1 MYESK
6 YLESKSIDSIVLACY
21 LLFPIFISVLKIF
34 ASHLHIQFNGIRFLK
49 IYSIFIVF
57 FLHPDNL
64 LQEKFVSVSCT
75 WFVFS
80 FSISFAFFVFILYHH
95 QYLALF
101 FLLLFAPSFACSYCS
116 FSTGC
121 SCTFPSCC
129 SFSYCGSDSSYRS
142 DFSSPPSCCV
152 SCCSSSYCCSCCPSC
167 SSFSCCFSSCCSVW
181 MLNS

>member
-95 QYLALF
+95 QHLALF
-101 FLLLFAPSFACSYCS
+101 FCSYLLLPLLAHTVLFLQVVLVRFLRAVLFLIAVLILLIVL
-116 FSTGC
+116 
-121 SCTFPSCC
+121 TFLVPLHVVFLAVLLPIAVPVVLRVLRFLVAFLLAVQFEC
-129 SFSYCGSDSSYRS
+129 
-142 DFSSPPSCCV
+142 
-152 SCCSSSYCCSCCPSC
+152 
-167 SSFSCCFSSCCSVW
+167 
-181 MLNS
+181 